1 MKTRNISSAAILSI
15 LLSLTLYIGITVF
28 LTAFT
33 GCKEA
38 LPSGLSAEQ
47 QQWVEETLENMTVEQ
62 KVGQLLAPA
71 IAPPGSDT
79 DQVPLTQ
86 VKEWIDKYH
95 IGHVYLA
102 SSRMDPV
109 RTAGFIN
116 NAQSAS
122 RIPLLIHSD
131 LEPGPGGRF
140 DGGTILPPLMGIA
153 RTGSDSLAYLA
164 ASITARES
172 RAIGIH
178 LINSPVLDVNI
189 NPDNPVICIRSFGDN
204 PRLVAELGKAYV
216 RGLTDNGLIGAAKH
230 FPGHGDVS
238 VDSHSKM
245 PSITASRE
253 RLDSIEF
260 YPYRQLIP
268 AGLKAIMTA
277 HISVPVLDP
286 TPGLP
291 ATMSEPI
298 LTDVLREELGFD
310 GLIITDAFDMGGILE
325 SGSFEESAVRSILA
339 GNDIVLL
346 WTKPRF
352 ETVFPYVLNA
362 VKEGRISEARLNAS
376 VRRNLI
382 AKAWVG
388 LHMDK
393 YVDTKK
399 IPRIVD
405 TQEHRNQALMIY
417 ERSITLVKNQGPIL
431 PLPADNKK
439 ITVLSVND
447 DNNHLHIARTF
458 MSEIENRSETSS
470 TISIDPQTP
479 ADVLKKALAEAKKAD
494 VIIVGLFAR
503 IMARRGSA
511 SLINDDLARFIQD
524 LAKGD
529 APVFVVSFGSPYL
542 ISRFPEV
549 DGYMVA
555 TEPTWDFYGYDKYR
569 PGQIAAAEA
578 LFGEKDI
585 TGKLSVNIPDL
596 YPSGHGLVYKA
607 D

>member
-1 MKTRNISSAAILSI
+1 MDKENTVSKRLMCAVLV
-15 LLSLTLYIGITVF
+15 IGITVF

-38 LPSGLSAEQ
+38 PPSGLSAEQ

-325 SGSFEESAVRSILA
+325 SGSFEESTVRSILA

-382 AKAWVG
+382 AKVWVG

-393 YVDTKK
+393 YVDMKK
-399 IPRIVD
+399 IPSIVD
-405 TQEHRNQALMIY
+405 TQEHRDQALMIY

-439 ITVLSVND
+439 IAVLSVND
-447 DNNHLHIARTF
+447 DKNHLHIARTF
-458 MSEIENRSETSS
+458 MIEIESRSEISS

-479 ADVLKKALAEAKKAD
+479 ADVLKKALAEAEKAD

-511 SLINDDLARFIQD
+511 SIINDDLARFIQD

-529 APVFVVSFGSPYL
+529 TPVFVVSFGSPYL

-578 LFGEKDI
+578 LFGEIDI

-596 YPSGHGLVYKA
+596 YPSGHGLIYKA

>member
-1 MKTRNISSAAILSI
+1 MDKENTVSKRLMCAVLV
-15 LLSLTLYIGITVF
+15 IGITVF

-38 LPSGLSAEQ
+38 PPSGLSAEQ

-393 YVDTKK
+393 YVDTEK

>member
-1 MKTRNISSAAILSI
+1 MEKMRSGSLI
-15 LLSLTLYIGITVF
+15 LLRGAIIFLTLN
-28 LTAFT
+28 T
-33 GCKEA
+33 GCKDA
-38 LPSGLSAEQ
+38 LRSGLSAEQ

-71 IAPPGSDT
+71 MAPPGSDR
-79 DQVPLTQ
+79 DQVPLNQ

-102 SSRMDPV
+102 SHRMDPV

-116 NAQSAS
+116 NVQSAS
-122 RIPLLIHSD
+122 GIPLLIHSD
-131 LEPGPGGRF
+131 FEPGPGGRF

-153 RTGSDSLAYLA
+153 QTGSDSLAYLA
-164 ASITARES
+164 ASITAREA

-189 NPDNPVICIRSFGDN
+189 NPDNPVICIRSFGDD
-204 PRLVAELGKAYV
+204 PRLVSEMGKAYV
-216 RGLTDNGLIGAAKH
+216 SGLNDMGLIGAAKH

-245 PSITASRE
+245 PVLAVGRE

-298 LTDVLREELGFD
+298 LTGVLREELGFD

-352 ETVFPYVLNA
+352 ETVFPYVVNA

-388 LHMDK
+388 LHLDK
-393 YVDTKK
+393 YVETEK
-399 IPRIVD
+399 IPGMVD
-405 TQEHRNQALMIY
+405 TPEDRDRALMIY
-417 ERSITLVKNQGPIL
+417 ERSITLVKNQGSML
-431 PLPADNKK
+431 PLPAGDKK
-439 ITVLSVND
+439 IAVLSVND

-458 MSEIENRSETSS
+458 MSEIERRTETSS

-479 ADVLKKALAEAKKAD
+479 ADVLKKALAEAEKAD
-494 VIIVGLFAR
+494 VIVVGLFAR

-511 SLINDDLARFIQD
+511 SLINDGLVRFLQD
-524 LAKGD
+524 LAEGD
-529 APVFVVSFGSPYL
+529 TPVFVVSFGSPYL

-578 LFGEKDI
+578 LFGEIDI

-596 YPSGHGLVYKA
+596 YPSGHGIFYKA

>member
-1 MKTRNISSAAILSI
+1 MDKENTVSKRLMCAVLV
-15 LLSLTLYIGITVF
+15 IGITVF

-38 LPSGLSAEQ
+38 PPSGLSAEQ

-376 VRRNLI
+376 VHRNLI
-382 AKAWVG
+382 AKVWVG

-393 YVDTKK
+393 YVDTEK
-399 IPRIVD
+399 IPRLVD
-405 TQEHRNQALMIY
+405 TQEHRDQALMIY

>member
-376 VRRNLI
+376 VHRNLI
-382 AKAWVG
+382 AKVWVG

-393 YVDTKK
+393 YVDTEK
-399 IPRIVD
+399 IPRLVD
-405 TQEHRNQALMIY
+405 TQEHRDQALMIY